1 MDIIETLDIS
11 PVILTEGSVLERLYR
26 ETSLEL
32 DPYIAHSG
40 LINEYQRAYNDYP
53 CPGYV
58 KLAQLVIDGKH
69 KFPWL

>member
-1 MDIIETLDIS
+1 VKAIEIA
-11 PVILTEGSVLERLYR
+11 R
-26 ETSLEL
+26 EVNSAEKRIRRYIRKTSLDL

-40 LINEYQRAYNDYP
+40 LINEYQRAYNDNP
-53 CPGYV
+53 CPGDV